1 MTFEVLP
8 GVQILATKKSTKT
21 KHRFCHTQKHRVL
34 LGTNL
39 SCLDELK
46 KHKFLKKR
54 NSFIKVLHRYAFL
67 PHKTLPTKYP
77 FANKFEIFNA
87 SKQDLFWYLWGNF
100 KRQSYTK
107 IYHFFLIFFQGG
119 RTCDSNFDDL
129 KVHNF
134 LKKQNFVKVLHRYA
148 FLPHKTLPKNHL
160 HAKNLMMF

>member
-54 NSFIKVLHRYAFL
+54 NNFIKVLHRYAFL

-107 IYHFFLIFFQGG
+107 IYHFFLIFFLGG
-119 RTCDSNFDDL
+119 T
-129 KVHNF
+129 
-134 LKKQNFVKVLHRYA
+134 
-148 FLPHKTLPKNHL
+148 HL
-160 HAKNLMMF
+160 